1 MSFTMTRTASE
12 SFTLTHAKYLASK
25 VTADMLRCQQNYGR
39 PVQSH
44 INDYGTELALLLRD
58 GYVEIYEFGFSQD
71 DQRLLSWRYE
81 VDGTGINST
90 DDRPGRI
97 VSGVDITNAT
107 WFNQLTFSSAWIALH
122 QTERDRIRSV
132 LPIQRVTKDG
142 PKDGRGYWT
151 NDLNY
156 SASGVSLG
164 RRTFRPYS
172 S

>member
-12 SFTLTHAKYLASK
+12 SFTLTHAKYLAAK
-25 VTADMLRCQQNYGR
+25 VTSDMLRCLQNYGR
-39 PVQSH
+39 PAQSD
-44 INDYGTELALLLRD
+44 INNYGTELALLLRD
-58 GYVEIYEFGFSQD
+58 GYVAAYEFGFSQGD
-71 DQRLLSWRYE
+71 ERLLSWHYV
-81 VDGTGINST
+81 VDSSGISST

-97 VSGVDITNAT
+97 ASGVAVASAT
-107 WFNQLTFSSAWIALH
+107 WFNQLTFSSAWFALPPA
-122 QTERDRIRSV
+122 ERDRICTG

-164 RRTFRPYS
+164 RRTFRPY
-172 S
+172 

>member
-25 VTADMLRCQQNYGR
+25 VTTDMLRCQQNYGR
-39 PVQSH
+39 PANAE
-44 INDYGTELALLLRD
+44 INNYGTELALLLRD
-58 GYVEIYEFGFSQD
+58 GYVAEYEFGFLED
-71 DQRLLSWRYE
+71 NERLLTWNYV
-81 VDGTGINST
+81 VDSSGLSTT

-97 VSGVDITNAT
+97 ISGFAVAHAS
-107 WFNQLTFSSAWIALH
+107 WFNRLVFSSAWFAL
-122 QTERDRIRSV
+122 TPAERERISNG
-132 LPIQRVTKDG
+132 LPFQRAMKDG
-142 PKDGRGYWT
+142 PKDGLGYWI
-151 NDLNY
+151 NDLSY

>member
-39 PVQSH
+39 PAQSD
-44 INDYGTELALLLRD
+44 INNYGTELALLLRD
-58 GYVEIYEFGFSQD
+58 GYVSEYEFGFSEN
-71 DQRLLSWRYE
+71 DQRLLSWHYV
-81 VDGTGINST
+81 VDSSGINST

-97 VSGVDITNAT
+97 ISGFAVANAS
-107 WFNQLTFSSAWIALH
+107 WFNRLTFSSAWFALPPS
-122 QTERDRIRSV
+122 ERERV
-132 LPIQRVTKDG
+132 GNGLPFQRVMKDG
-142 PKDGRGYWT
+142 PKDDLGYWT

>member
-1 MSFTMTRTASE
+1 MTRTASE

-25 VTADMLRCQQNYGR
+25 VTADMLRCLQNYGR
-39 PVQSH
+39 PAQND
-44 INDYGTELALLLRD
+44 INNFGTELALLLRD
-58 GYVEIYEFGFSQD
+58 GYVEAYEFGFSQD

-81 VDGTGINST
+81 VDGSGINST

-97 VSGVDITNAT
+97 VSGVAIANAT
-107 WFNQLTFSSAWIALH
+107 WFNQLTFSNTWLALP
-122 QTERDRIRSV
+122 QAERDRIRTG

-164 RRTFRPYS
+164 RRTFRPY
-172 S
+172 

>member
-39 PVQSH
+39 PTQAD
-44 INDYGTELALLLRD
+44 INNYGTELALLLRD
-58 GYVEIYEFGFSQD
+58 GYVAAYEFGFSQD
-71 DQRLLSWRYE
+71 DQRLLSWHYA
-81 VDGTGINST
+81 VDSSGISST

-97 VSGVDITNAT
+97 VSGIAVASAA
-107 WFNQLTFSSAWIALH
+107 WFNQLTFSSVWFALL
-122 QTERDRIRSV
+122 QAERDRICGG
-132 LPIQRVTKDG
+132 LPIQRVTKNG
-142 PKDGRGYWT
+142 PKDGRGYWA

-164 RRTFRPYS
+164 RRTFRPS
-172 S
+172 

>member
-25 VTADMLRCQQNYGR
+25 VTADMLRCLQNYGR
-39 PVQSH
+39 PAQSD
-44 INDYGTELALLLRD
+44 INNYGTELALLLRD
-58 GYVEIYEFGFSQD
+58 DYMEAYEFGFSQD

-81 VDGTGINST
+81 VDGSGINST

-97 VSGVDITNAT
+97 VSGVAIANAA
-107 WFNQLTFSSAWIALH
+107 WFNQLTFSNTWLALP
-122 QTERDRIRSV
+122 QAERDRIRAG

-142 PKDGRGYWT
+142 PKDGHGYWT

-164 RRTFRPYS
+164 RRTFRSY
-172 S
+172 